1 MEKNDMV
8 TIYDVAKR
16 ANVSI
21 ATVSYALNN
30 KNSVS
35 QKTRERIKKL
45 AEEMGYI
52 PNSLAQG
59 LLKKETKIIGVVIPD
74 LSQLYNAT
82 MLKHIQEEAR
92 SNGYFIL
99 LGTNYGDF
107 ATSLEIVNEFIAK
120 NVDALIVRPAIY
132 RGGGAEAYH
141 ALIHDTRKKGIP
153 LISINETFKRPDE
166 NFVVPDWRSG
176 QHALTSYL
184 LQQGKRDLLYMGG
197 LDSHINTHLRAQGF
211 MDALRDA
218 GLDGSSANRFEG
230 GGYDFIDGY
239 RAVKEL
245 AACRSM
251 PEAIATVTDSYALG
265 VYKGLIE
272 LGYQVPND
280 VSLVGYNDLI
290 EPTLNDLS
298 LTTMRTPLKEIADLC
313 MKAIKLCKTDKE
325 GVVQHI
331 VPPQLIQRASV

>member
-1 MEKNDMV
+1 MI

-35 QKTRERIKKL
+35 PKTRERIKKL

-92 SNGYFIL
+92 NNGFFIL
-99 LGTNYGDF
+99 LGTNYGEF
-107 ATSLEIVNEFIAK
+107 ATALEIVNEFIAK
-120 NVDALIVRPAIY
+120 NVDALIVRPAIF
-132 RGGGAEAYH
+132 RNGGAEAYT
-141 ALIHDTRKKGIP
+141 ALIQDTRKKGIP
-153 LISINETFKRPDE
+153 LISINETFKRSDE
-166 NFVVPDWRSG
+166 NFIVPDWRSG
-176 QHALTSYL
+176 QHALTSHL
-184 LQQGKRDLLYMGG
+184 LRKGKRDLLYMGG

-218 GLDGSSANRFEG
+218 GLDGSPTNRFEG
-230 GGYDFIDGY
+230 GGYEFKDGY

-245 AACRSM
+245 ANLRSM

-265 VYKGLIE
+265 VYKGLKE
-272 LGYQVPND
+272 LGYGVPDD

-290 EPTLNDLS
+290 EPTLNDIS
-298 LTTMRTPLKEIADLC
+298 LTTMRTPLVEIAELC
-313 MKAIKLCKTDKE
+313 MIAIKSCKADKE
-325 GVVQHI
+325 SIVQHI
-331 VPPQLIQRASV
+331 VPPQLIERDSV